1 VPADLPIL
9 MTVGEQELSMLK
21 TTIENAY
28 RRLQEL
34 NLKVLEYKK
43 YDGCD
48 HLMIVREAMPDA
60 FAFFDR
66 APARTATL
74 SKP

>member
-1 VPADLPIL
+1 
-9 MTVGEQELSMLK
+9 VGEQELAMLK
-21 TTIENAY
+21 NNIENAY
-28 RRLQEL
+28 RRLQEM

-48 HLMIVREAMPDA
+48 HLMIVREAMADA

-66 APARTATL
+66 APTRQKPAQEPATA
-74 SKP
+74 SSGR